1 VESAVVVA
9 RPGKHPHVA
18 AVSAACG
25 LVVLTGFLIADC
37 GGSSNSPS
45 PVSQSAST
53 RPPSSGPSINVAPV
67 IESISASADRVEV
80 DNDITLT
87 AVVKDQETPIDQLK
101 FDWAADAGTFTGDGA
116 VVQWH
121 APKDIKT
128 PADVDIHLTVTETY
142 GSPDASGVRPQNVAT
157 SSYPAI
163 RVHNSPK
170 ELGDLSIQFL
180 TDFAHSD
187 VQTDTC
193 LRDFSDSCK
202 GKAEERSDIDSNRV
216 HYEILSSSLSLRGVT
231 VAASG
236 LTAKMTVAC
245 SFTSKTKVCD
255 AGDKSCVVGDV
266 GTARGDC
273 ILTGTYENRRWWLC
287 DSHFNGRLADSMRLF
302 FGRSFQ

>member
-1 VESAVVVA
+1 LESAFVVA
-9 RPGKHPHVA
+9 RPTKRRHVA
-18 AVSAACG
+18 GLSAAFG
-25 LVVLTGFLIADC
+25 LVVLAAFLIADC

-67 IESISASADRVEV
+67 IESISPSADRVEV
-80 DNDITLT
+80 DNEITLT
-87 AVVKDQETPIDQLK
+87 AVVTDQETPIDQLK
-101 FDWAADAGTFTGDGA
+101 FVWTADSGTFSGDGA
-116 VVQWH
+116 IVQWR
-121 APKDIKT
+121 APKGIKT
-128 PADVDIHLTVTETY
+128 PADVNIKLTVIETY
-142 GSPDASGVRPQNVAT
+142 GSPDASGVRPQNVA
-157 SSYPAI
+157 SNSVPAI
-163 RVHNSPK
+163 RVHDSPK

-187 VQTDTC
+187 VPTSTC

-202 GKAEERSDIDSNRV
+202 GKAEERGDIDSNRV
-216 HYEILSSSLSLRGVT
+216 HYEILSSSLALRGVT
-231 VAASG
+231 VASSG

-255 AGDKSCVVGDV
+255 AGDKFCVVGDV

-287 DSHFNGRLADSMRLF
+287 DSHFIGRLADSMRLF
-302 FGRSFQ
+302 FGRSSQ